1 VLTIKGITGA
11 LAVAQPAGNDT
22 RVILFVVCEG
32 ELTEEL
38 AQEIR
43 STLRTQASPRHVP
56 DVIAKAP
63 DLPRTRNGKLNELAV
78 SDIVSSKPERD
89 SSTLA
94 NPESL
99 EFFRTW
105 TIQNP
110 AS

>member
-1 VLTIKGITGA
+1 VLTITGITGA
-11 LAVAQPAGNDT
+11 LAVAQPSGSDT
-22 RVILFVVCEG
+22 RVVLFVVCDG
-32 ELTEEL
+32 ELTENL

-43 STLRTQASPRHVP
+43 TTLRNQASPRHVP

-78 SDIVSSKPERD
+78 SDIVSGKPERD

-99 EFFRTW
+99 EFFRAW
-105 TIQNP
+105 TEPNP
-110 AS
+110 AD

>member
-1 VLTIKGITGA
+1 
-11 LAVAQPAGNDT
+11 
-22 RVILFVVCEG
+22 LFVVCDG
-32 ELTEEL
+32 ELTENL
-38 AQEIR
+38 SQEIR
-43 STLRTQASPRHVP
+43 STLRNQASPRHVP

-78 SDIVSSKPERD
+78 SDIVSGKPERD

-99 EFFRTW
+99 EFFRVW
-105 TIQNP
+105 TKQNS